1 MGKCELMTFARYA
14 DHDVEGCEAE
24 TDEQTLQ
31 LPQLLQLPAASC
43 RSGSTWPPSR
53 PWPPRWPPSD
63 FPTRARLLSRKHT
76 EEKFQNMRGKKLSIV
91 SKCIF
96 GCKLAAPSS
105 KISS

>member
-1 MGKCELMTFARYA
+1 MGECELMTFARYA

-24 TDEQTLQ
+24 TDEQTL
-31 LPQLLQLPAASC
+31 PAATAATAGTAGSC

-76 EEKFQNMRGKKLSIV
+76 EGKTPKDEETKNCLM
-91 SKCIF
+91 
-96 GCKLAAPSS
+96 SS
-105 KISS
+105 NALLGSS